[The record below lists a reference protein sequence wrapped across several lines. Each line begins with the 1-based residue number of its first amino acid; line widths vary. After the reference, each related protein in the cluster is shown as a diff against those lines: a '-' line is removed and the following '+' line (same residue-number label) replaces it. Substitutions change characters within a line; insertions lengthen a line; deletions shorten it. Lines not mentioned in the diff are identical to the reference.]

1 MPRPF
6 QNAVLTDQGASLL
19 TRSLAG
25 ELHVEFTKMV
35 VGSGEYSEQEKTVLE
50 LQKRTELKTPQNRY
64 VFSDISIHNEH
75 SVKLTALIT
84 NHDPVTKKVLVEE
97 GYYINEIGI
106 YAKEKDNADA
116 SEVLYSISITSGEK
130 GDYMPAYNGNSP
142 AQITQDFFAVVGNSG
157 DVVIHSVGAAL
168 LKDGEASDTTVIF
181 SEAENREN
189 ISSREKLSTLFGKI
203 SKFFSDLKTVA
214 FSGSYNDLTDKPA
227 ASSTIPKANGTAAAG
242 SETNKF
248 ARGDHVHP
256 LQTSVSGSS
265 GSCTGNAASA
275 TKATQDGNG
284 NNIAN
289 TYLPKSGGTM
299 TGTLTIG
306 GYSILFRENRVIRSN
321 NANGIEFYRTDASG
335 TGYAMWINNG
345 GNDEFT
351 PRKDGGSVLG
361 RSNARWGQIYS
372 TNSAVSTSDRRMK
385 HDISYIGKDSNYDT
399 AMTDEQLEAFMM
411 GLMACIYRLND
422 GTSGR
427 PHHGFVAQDIEKL
440 LREIGLVDHAAF
452 IKSPKTKDVEVEKEI
467 EEEIEDPD
475 TGEVKIVK
483 KTVKELQHQE
493 IPGEYIY
500 SLRYEEFIA
509 DIIRFVQIQKNR
521 ADDLEERLAITEQKN
536 LELEKRL
543 KAVEQLIK

>member
-35 VGSGEYSEQEKTVLE
+35 VGSGEYSEQEKTTLE
-50 LQKRTELKTPQNRY
+50 LQKRTDLKTPQNRY

-84 NHDPVTKKVLVEE
+84 NQDPVTKKVLVDE

-130 GDYMPAYNGNSP
+130 GDYMPAYNGSSP
-142 AQITQDFFAVVGNSG
+142 AQITQDFFAVVENSG

-189 ISSREKLSTLFGKI
+189 ISPGEKLSSLFGKI

-214 FSGSYNDLTDKPA
+214 FSGSYNDLTDKPT

-256 LQTSVSGSS
+256 LQISVSGSS

-299 TGTLTIG
+299 TGTLTIAG
-306 GYSILFRENRVIRSN
+306 NSILFREYRVIRSN

-351 PRKDGGSVLG
+351 PRKDGGSILG
-361 RSNARWGQIYS
+361 RANARWGQIYS

-399 AMTDEQLEAFMM
+399 AMTDDQLEAFMM

-521 ADDLEERLAITEQKN
+521 AGDLEERLAITEQKN

-543 KAVEQLIK
+543 KALEQLIK